1 MQSLE
6 QVLDH
11 IPAQWARDAGQF
23 FQDKIVEIT
32 QTPVK
37 VAICGESGTGKS
49 TLINTLR
56 GLPPPPLGWVPPS
69 DDPTLPAQVDIEECS
84 MEPRAYRHPAF
95 PSVEFWDLPGC
106 GTVNFPIEEYAER
119 VGLAMFDFYIIMD
132 CGRFRST
139 DVFLANLIEVEYRKP
154 FFFVRSK
161 VDVDVDSERRRAKA
175 NRVPF
180 DPKQVLE
187 KLRSGNIKKTLGNR
201 ADQVFFVSGHLEDA
215 QLYDLPRLQKAVV
228 ESLPS
233 KAQRNML
240 LLSLSSWS
248 REMIEDKY
256 RVLQAQ
262 TLLFAGPRQWRLR
275 YPFRASRS
283 PSIWASS

>member
-23 FQDKIVEIT
+23 FQDRIEEIT

-37 VAICGESGTGKS
+37 VG
-49 TLINTLR
+49 
-56 GLPPPPLGWVPPS
+56 
-69 DDPTLPAQVDIEECS
+69 IEECS
-84 MEPRAYRHPAF
+84 MEPRVYRHPAF
-95 PSVEFWDLPGC
+95 PSVEFWDPPGC

-132 CGRFRST
+132 CRRFRST

-201 ADQVFFVSGHLEDA
+201 ADQAHA
-215 QLYDLPRLQKAVV
+215 
-228 ESLPS
+228 
-233 KAQRNML
+233 M
-240 LLSLSSWS
+240 
-248 REMIEDKY
+248 
-256 RVLQAQ
+256 
-262 TLLFAGPRQWRLR
+262 
-275 YPFRASRS
+275 
-283 PSIWASS
+283 